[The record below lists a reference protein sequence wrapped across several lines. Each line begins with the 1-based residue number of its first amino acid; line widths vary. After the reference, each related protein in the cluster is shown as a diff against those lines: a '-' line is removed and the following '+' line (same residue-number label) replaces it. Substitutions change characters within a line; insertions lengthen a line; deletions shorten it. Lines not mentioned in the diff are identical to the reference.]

1 MDCIFCK
8 IANGEIPT
16 NKVYED
22 ELVYAFRDIAPQAPV
37 HVLIIPKKHIESAQA
52 LTAEDDALLCHMFAC
67 ARKIAESE
75 GVAASGYRLITNVG
89 DDAGQSVHHLHLH
102 LIGGKTLKWDN

>member
-1 MDCIFCK
+1 MSCLFCR
-8 IANGEIPT
+8 IAAGEIPST
-16 NKVYED
+16 KVYED

-52 LTAEDDALLCHMFAC
+52 LTKEDDALLCHMFAC
-67 ARKIAESE
+67 ARMIAESE

>member
-1 MDCIFCK
+1 MSCLFCE
-8 IANGEIPT
+8 IAAGNIPSAR
-16 NKVYED
+16 VYED

-37 HVLIIPKKHIESAQA
+37 HVLIIPRKHIESAQA
-52 LTAEDDALLCHMFAC
+52 LTSEDDALLCHMFAC

-102 LIGGKTLKWDN
+102 LMGGKALKWDN